1 MRQVSVG
8 AVVRR
13 GAVVAVLASL
23 SAGSAYAEDLF
34 LADGQTFPG
43 KLWLSE
49 GGTAERAVLHREAR
63 PNPAYPNAVM
73 RLSQVAVG
81 SDGKVFYVSG
91 LDGCL
96 MQLLDGRHE
105 IQSIEVAGQIRD
117 LACTGE
123 ERVVYY
129 SVVPTPQNGEPLA
142 DGAVY
147 RRDLG
152 EGAPTLVATIRQAD
166 VGGNWW
172 GTFAIR
178 NGEIV
183 LATLDEP
190 ARLYKWTGSGVVR
203 VFPNNRTAVKGL
215 VAGGDGQFWIANG
228 TGTVLRTRDFETFE
242 TGLQTD
248 RRLTDVSLRAPADAP
263 RP

>member
-1 MRQVSVG
+1 MRKVQVG

-13 GAVVAVLASL
+13 GALAAVWASL
-23 SAGSAYAEDLF
+23 ATSSAFAEDLF
-34 LADGQTFPG
+34 LADGQAFPG
-43 KLWLSE
+43 RLWLSE
-49 GGTAERAVLHREAR
+49 GGTAERAVHHREPR
-63 PNPAYPNAVM
+63 PNPAFPNAVTK
-73 RLSQVAVG
+73 LSQVAVG
-81 SDGKVFYVSG
+81 SDGKIFYVSG

-96 MQLLDGRHE
+96 MHLLDGRHE
-105 IQSIEVAGQIRD
+105 ILSFEYAGQIRD

-123 ERVVYY
+123 ERVVYF

-142 DGAVY
+142 DGAIF

-152 EGAPTLVATIRQAD
+152 EGAPTLVATVRQAD

-203 VFPNNRTAVKGL
+203 AFPNNRTAVRGF
-215 VAGGDGQFWIANG
+215 VAAGDGRFWIANG

-242 TGLQTD
+242 TGLTTD
-248 RRLTDVSLRAPADAP
+248 RRLTDVALRAPADAP